1 MSDWVDVAETDLIQA
16 AQAGNTDA
24 YGELYTRYAASV
36 FRFIFAHLDNRFDA
50 EDLTEE
56 VFLRAWRRLPQFR
69 QRGFPFSAFLF
80 RIARNALIDFYRLT
94 TGKRSALSI
103 SDVQMESD
111 PLSQPAEVVSMQ
123 FEHRELR
130 QALGN
135 LKEEYRTVLALRFY
149 GGLSPAETAKVMNRT
164 VGAIRVLQFRALSA
178 LRLAMGKDERG

>member
-1 MSDWVDVAETDLIQA
+1 
-16 AQAGNTDA
+16 
-24 YGELYTRYAASV
+24 
-36 FRFIFAHLDNRFDA
+36 
-50 EDLTEE
+50 
-56 VFLRAWRRLPQFR
+56 
-69 QRGFPFSAFLF
+69 
-80 RIARNALIDFYRLT
+80 
-94 TGKRSALSI
+94 
-103 SDVQMESD
+103 MESD